1 MRDGSD
7 GSVSPTFADKLAS
20 WLGLG
25 PLQEEIESFAHDL
38 IVRHGVL
45 AYEEAIHLSEVARAI
60 GSTRNAKLYRLAARE
75 IEISFNLAWERISQR
90 ENLSPTQ
97 H

>member
-1 MRDGSD
+1 MRDNSD
-7 GSVSPTFADKLAS
+7 GSISPTFGDKLAS
-20 WLGLG
+20 WFGLG

-45 AYEEAIHLSEVARAI
+45 AYDEAIHLSEVARSL
-60 GSTRNAKLYRLAARE
+60 GSARNAKLYRLAARE
-75 IEISFNLAWERISQR
+75 IEISFNVAWKKISLR
-90 ENLSPTQ
+90 ENLGPTQ